1 VQGGPEEEAVR
12 TMTELDVGTD
22 EVEIEI
28 DEGVATFTLNRP
40 ERRNALTQTML
51 DGLARGL
58 AAVETDDDVGAVVLT
73 GAGGAFCSGG
83 DVKAMAATNETRAG
97 GGRGSSLDARIH
109 RQRLNQ
115 RATSVKLWEMPKPT
129 IAAIPG
135 PAAGAGLSLALACDL
150 RYAVEGAFLT
160 TAFARVALSGDYG
173 GTWFL
178 SRLVGTAKARE
189 LYYFSERVSADE
201 ALSLGL
207 VNAVFGAAVF
217 EAEVTARARR
227 LAAGPRTTYRYM
239 KENLNRAVHGDLAE
253 ASDLEVT
260 HHIHSGLTEDHR
272 EAAQAFVEK
281 REPKFGGR

>member
-1 VQGGPEEEAVR
+1 
-12 TMTELDVGTD
+12 MTELDVGTD

-28 DEGVATFTLNRP
+28 EEGVATFTLNRP
-40 ERRNALTQTML
+40 ERRNALTPTMI

-58 AAVETDDDVGAVVLT
+58 AAVETDDDVGVVVLT

-83 DVKAMAATNETRAG
+83 DVKAMAATNEARSG
-97 GGRGSSLDARIH
+97 GGRGSSIDERIH
-109 RQRLNQ
+109 RQRLSQ

-150 RYAVEGAFLT
+150 RYAVEGAILT
-160 TAFARVALSGDYG
+160 TAFARVALAGDYG

-189 LYYFSERVSADE
+189 LYYFSERVSAGE
-201 ALSLGL
+201 AVSLGL
-207 VNAVFGAAVF
+207 VNAVFPADSF

-239 KENLNRAVHGDLAE
+239 KENLNRAVHGDLGE

-260 HHIHSGLTEDHR
+260 HHIHSALTEDHR